1 MKRLVSSCFTFTAS
15 CRSCGGRYFLP
26 RAFSTSLRSYASTTL
41 IKNAARMGEEADPH
55 SILKPKGKATESVS
69 VDLPEQKKQVSL

>member
-1 MKRLVSSCFTFTAS
+1 
-15 CRSCGGRYFLP
+15 
-26 RAFSTSLRSYASTTL
+26 
-41 IKNAARMGEEADPH
+41 MGEEADPH